1 MPIIPVHF
9 EKTDI
14 INALEFVTNSEYDKL
29 LNNSQILK
37 EIIKNSY
44 WTKKGL

>member
-1 MPIIPVHF
+1 MPIIPKDF

-14 INALEFVTNSEYDKL
+14 INALEWVTNSEYDKL

-37 EIIKNSY
+37 DIIKNSY
-44 WTKKGL
+44 WTERGL